1 MFKAIKYTFRKVA
14 SLSLAILDA
23 RRAFRDRKIISYTP
37 KIADNENSL
46 ENNPSIIF
54 YRNAEFELG
63 LIREK
68 NLGNDSKEEDDH
80 LDYMVDVIYW
90 KILSESERKYT
101 RENKGPHYE
110 YVIKY
115 IK

>member
-1 MFKAIKYTFRKVA
+1 MFKAIKYTIRKIA
-14 SLSLAILDA
+14 SLSLALLDV
-23 RRAFRDRKIISYTP
+23 RRTFRDRKIISYTP
-37 KIADNENSL
+37 KIADNENDL
-46 ENNPSIIF
+46 ESNPSIIL
-54 YRNAEFELG
+54 YRKAEFELG

-68 NLGNDSKEEDDH
+68 NLGNESKEEDDH

-90 KILSESERKYT
+90 KTLSEDERKYT

-110 YVIKY
+110 YAVKY